1 MVDTI
6 KLISFATTKDEY
18 GIHQP
23 TPTSREVFCDVSSVG
38 SQEWSNGR
46 RLGLNA
52 QYQFKVFFADYQ
64 NEEVVEYRGKYY
76 SIYRTFIK
84 GDYIEL
90 YVETKKGNE

>member
-18 GIHQP
+18 GIQQL
-23 TPTSREVFCDVSSVG
+23 TPTSREILCEVSSIG

-64 NEEVVEYRGKYY
+64 NEEVVEYRGKNY

-90 YVETKKGNE
+90 YVEMKKGNE

>member
-18 GIHQP
+18 GIQQSI
-23 TPTSREVFCDVSSVG
+23 PTSREVFCEVSSVG

-64 NEEVVEYRGKYY
+64 NEEVVEYHGKCY

-84 GDYIEL
+84 GDHIEL
-90 YVETKKGNE
+90 YVEMKKGNE